1 MISTQYSVSQIEE
14 HAKGIRK
21 KVLTMNSRA
30 GQGHTGGDLSE
41 ADILACLYF
50 RVLGIGP
57 AYLDDQARHRF
68 VLSKGHG
75 VGGFYSTLME
85 AGLLE
90 EKLLDTYLK
99 MDSYLPGHPVRQ
111 KNRYVEINT
120 GGLGHGL
127 AVGVGLALGAKKS
140 QRPSRVFVLTG
151 DGELQEGSV
160 WEAAMAAAHFQLDN
174 LTVIVDR
181 NGLQLAD
188 KTESIMALEPLADK
202 WRAFGFRVVEID
214 GNDVTSILAALEA
227 SPVPGRP
234 TAVIAKTTKGKGVSF
249 IEGKPAWHHK
259 IPVGDELAQAIE
271 ELE

>member
-1 MISTQYSVSQIEE
+1 MRAAQASVQEIEE
-14 HAKGIRK
+14 HAKEIRK
-21 KVLTMNSRA
+21 KILTMNSHA

-50 RVLGIGP
+50 RVLGVGP
-57 AYLDDQARHRF
+57 DYLSNPGRNRF

-85 AGLLE
+85 AGLLDE
-90 EKLLDTYLK
+90 ALLDTYLK
-99 MDSYLPGHPVRQ
+99 FDSFLPGHPVRQ
-111 KNRYVEINT
+111 KNAFVEINT
-120 GGLGHGL
+120 GALGHGL
-127 AVGVGLALGAKKS
+127 AVSTGLALGAKKAG
-140 QRPSRVFVLTG
+140 RASRVFVLTG

-160 WEAAMAAAHFQLDN
+160 WEAAMAAAQFKLDN

-188 KTESIMALEPLADK
+188 KTETIMALEPLADK
-202 WRAFGFRVVEID
+202 WRAFGFHVVEID
-214 GNDVTSILAALEA
+214 GNDVAQILRALEA
-227 SPVPGRP
+227 LPQTGKP

-249 IEGKPAWHHK
+249 IEGKAAWHHK
-259 IPVGDELAQAIE
+259 IPIGEELDLAIE

>member
-1 MISTQYSVSQIEE
+1 MKAEAKSVREIEQ
-14 HAKGIRK
+14 HAKGIRR

-50 RVLGIGP
+50 RVLGVGP
-57 AYLDDQARHRF
+57 NYLTNPDRHRF
-68 VLSKGHG
+68 ILSKGHG

-85 AGLLE
+85 AGLLDE
-90 EKLLDTYLK
+90 GLLDTYLK
-99 MDSYLPGHPVRQ
+99 FDSLLPGHPVRQ
-111 KNRYVEINT
+111 KNQYVEINT

-127 AVGVGLALGAKKS
+127 AVGTGLALGAKKRGS
-140 QRPSRVFVLTG
+140 PARVFVLTG

-160 WEAAMAAAHFQLDN
+160 WEAAMAAAQFKLDN

-188 KTESIMALEPLADK
+188 ETEKIMALEPLADK
-202 WRAFGFRVVEID
+202 WRAFGFHVVEIA
-214 GNDVTSILAALEA
+214 GNDVASILGALEA
-227 SPVPGRP
+227 APLTGKP

-259 IPVGDELAQAIE
+259 IPVGDELGRAIE